1 MTTSHRRPAHDEPGL
16 ESVDVVDDTDTVTRT
31 VTRAEMRAGRL
42 RHRAVFIGVVHPDG
56 RVLVHQRSHA
66 KDVWPGMWDLA
77 VGGVV
82 NAGERYDEAAAREL
96 AEEIGVADAPLRL
109 IGGGAFRDES
119 VDLIGRCYTVV
130 TAGPFHFAD
139 GEVIQAEW
147 VLLPALTTMISEREF
162 LPDSVALLLPLLLN
176 G

>member
-1 MTTSHRRPAHDEPGL
+1 MHHEPGL
-16 ESVDVVDDTDTVTRT
+16 ELVDVVDDTDTVTHT
-31 VTRAEMRAGRL
+31 VSRAEMRAGRL

-66 KDVWPGMWDLA
+66 KDLWPGMWDLA

-82 NAGERYDEAAAREL
+82 GAGERYDEAATREL
-96 AEEIGVADAPLRL
+96 AEEIGIADAQPLL
-109 IGGGAFRDES
+109 IGGGAFSDES

-130 TAGPFHFAD
+130 TPGPFHFAD

-147 VLLPALTTMISEREF
+147 VPLSALATMICEREF
-162 LPDSVALLLPLLLN
+162 LPDSVALLLALLLN